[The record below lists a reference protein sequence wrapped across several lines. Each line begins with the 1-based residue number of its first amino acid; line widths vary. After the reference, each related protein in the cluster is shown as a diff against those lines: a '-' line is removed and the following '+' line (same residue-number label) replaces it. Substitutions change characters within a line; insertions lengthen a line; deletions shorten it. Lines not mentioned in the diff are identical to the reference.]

1 MSHDP
6 DQLIFYTQA
15 RVIVRATD
23 AALIAT
29 AKKRAPDPA
38 IFEEYPPFV
47 WANEISSDRLDAY
60 YTVMDPATTLPNYAA
75 DAAAGVAVLIGHNT
89 REMPIGYSL
98 TGTLEQDGVV
108 TRVLSDAYALMDE
121 ATTPVLNRL
130 RAGII
135 RDDSVGFKSK
145 GAKCICSIC
154 GLDMWRSWDCWHI
167 PGVEYEQDTKP
178 TKGGSSAKVMQLCT
192 GLIVGAHL
200 SEYSL
205 VYDGATPGAAVLQA
219 QRCAEAGKLSA
230 GQARLIEQ
238 RYRVRLPDK
247 HITVKGIAMG
257 GNTNGRNDEHDAP
270 PELRAVQQILERV
283 GAPPELLIPQGVQWL
298 ADEVA
303 RLTPLAKDGEQYRTD
318 LVEAGVAEAVRA
330 FGAEVGE
337 KKRAMLTASSL
348 ETIKEFTS
356 SWRDIGNVKLPG
368 GRQSTDEPLTDP
380 PQMEWKPVKIGGMAK
395 A

>member
-1 MSHDP
+1 MSRDP

-23 AALIAT
+23 AVLIAT
-29 AKKRAPDPA
+29 AKKKAPDPA

-60 YTVMDPATTLPNYAA
+60 YTVMDPETTLVNYAA

-89 REMPIGYSL
+89 REMPVGYSL
-98 TGTLEQDGVV
+98 TGILDQDGAV

-135 RDDSVGFKSK
+135 RDDSVGFLAK

-192 GLIVGAHL
+192 GLIVDAHL

-219 QRCAEAGKLSA
+219 QRCAEAGKLSI
-230 GQARLIEQ
+230 GQARLLEQ

-247 HITVKGIAMG
+247 HTMVKGAAMA
-257 GNTNGRNDEHDAP
+257 GNTNGRHDDQETP
-270 PELRAVQQILERV
+270 LDLRTIQQILERAS
-283 GAPPELLIPQGVQWL
+283 APADLLIPQGVQWL

-303 RLTPLAKDGEQYRTD
+303 RLAPLAKDGEQYRTD
-318 LVEAGVAEAVRA
+318 LIEAGVGEAVRA
-330 FGAEVGE
+330 FGAEAGE
-337 KKRAMLTASSL
+337 KKRAMLATASL
-348 ETIKEFTS
+348 DTIKEFTS
-356 SWRDIGNVKLPG
+356 SWRDIGDSKLPG
-368 GRQSTDEPLTDP
+368 GRTTTDEPLADP
-380 PQMEWKPVKIGGMAK
+380 PQMEWKPVHLGGMAK